1 MNIQES
7 ITLESLNSNE
17 VTIVK
22 SYYIEMNNQK
32 IQVGEIEKNSFM
44 NTEEDKNIL
53 KDILSEPYYNGIIAF
68 WKQFNNQKN
77 EITNYE

>member
-7 ITLESLNSNE
+7 ITLETLNSNE

-22 SYYIEMNNQK
+22 SYYIEINNQK
-32 IQVGEIEKNSFM
+32 IQVGEVEKNSFM

-53 KDILSEPYYNGIIAF
+53 RSILSEPYYNGIIAF
-68 WKQFNNQKN
+68 WAQLDNQKN
-77 EITNYE
+77 EGTNYE